1 MNKLTK
7 KDVEH
12 VAHLAKLPLSDK
24 EIETYFKQ
32 LGKIVNYIGE
42 LNEVDTKNTEP
53 TSQTTGLENV
63 FESDELKSQQG
74 SSQEEALS
82 GTEKNYNGYFQVE
95 AILTERTD
103 K

>member
-1 MNKLTK
+1 MSKLTK

-12 VAHLAKLPLSDK
+12 VAALAKLPLSDK
-24 EIETYFKQ
+24 EIETYLKQ
-32 LGKIVNYIGE
+32 LDEVVNYIGE

-63 FESDELKSQQG
+63 FRSDELKAQQG
-74 SSQEEALS
+74 STQEEALS
-82 GTEKNYNGYFQVE
+82 GTEKSYNGYFKVE